1 MQTHEF
7 AESVQHGLRIPHV
20 NQDPAAQRATPDVR
34 TERLGTTDEER
45 RPAARQPARTPR
57 SYGAGF

>member
-7 AESVQHGLRIPHV
+7 VESVQHGFRLPHAD
-20 NQDPAAQRATPDVR
+20 QDSPAQRATPETR
-34 TERLGTTDEER
+34 AEWLGADGPR
-45 RPAARQPARTPR
+45 YADAMQPAHMPR

>member
-7 AESVQHGLRIPHV
+7 AESVQHGLRLPPV
-20 NQDPAAQRATPDVR
+20 NPDPAAQRATPENRV
-34 TERLGTTDEER
+34 ERRYADEQR
-45 RPAARQPARTPR
+45 RPAARQPHRMPR